1 VVLVALA
8 VVVLVLVVQPRNQ
21 TQLLEQRTLVVAVV
35 ELVERNRGLAVQES
49 SSFVIQIRLERWPLS
64 AQVLQAQRE
73 RTHPKG
79 LHIVS
84 IHLLLARA
92 ALHSDYGTLRI
103 S

>member
-21 TQLLEQRTLVVAVV
+21 TQLLEQRTLVVVVV

-64 AQVLQAQRE
+64 AAVLQAQLE

-84 IHLLLARA
+84 IHLPLARA
-92 ALHSDYGTLRI
+92 ASLSNYGTLRI